1 MRAAVIAMVA
11 VATLAGC
18 SGGGDGSPR
27 DSSPPTGDPWPD
39 PMVAAVVIEAGPDP
53 ASVPN
58 VGPGA
63 LVLVGAEGIAQWHSG
78 FNEEVVASMGPGGS
92 PWVSV
97 EAIASGARSALVADT
112 DDGVNS
118 ERRWAVWNLDT
129 DAVTPLECAQGAP
142 DVVTLL
148 EPRAD
153 AFLVLGGCGDGA
165 TIATVD
171 AVTGMVTPG
180 EPVVAD
186 DAAMWVPDSDAFVIV
201 EGAPGPCLAS
211 GMLSET
217 QIAVT
222 CDLGDALFEIGS
234 VTLAAADAP
243 AGTYAPD
250 PEAGQSPQFYRTT
263 AFVSHERHWVNG
275 NTTEGTPLL
284 ATGQSVDESWLTPL
298 APFGERILAAR
309 GLDPWG
315 PRTSHDPGL
324 GWYEPVAGEFVPL
337 DLPEGVRGV
346 AQSAYGVPVG

>member
-1 MRAAVIAMVA
+1 MRAEVIATVA

-18 SGGGDGSPR
+18 SGGGEATPPDPASPA
-27 DSSPPTGDPWPD
+27 GDPWPEA
-39 PMVAAVVIEAGPDP
+39 MVAAVVMEAGSDP
-53 ASVPN
+53 QSIPN
-58 VGPGA
+58 VGVGA
-63 LVLVGAEGIAQWHSG
+63 LVVVGAEGIAQWHSG
-78 FNEEVVASMGPGGS
+78 FNEAVVAGMGPGGS

-97 EAIASGARSALVADT
+97 EAIASGARSALVTDA
-112 DDGVNS
+112 DDGVIS
-118 ERRWAVWNLDT
+118 EHRWAVWDLET

-153 AFLVLGGCGDGA
+153 SFLVLGGCGDGA

-180 EPVVAD
+180 ERVEAD
-186 DAAMWVPDSDAFVIV
+186 DAAMWVPDSDAFISV

-211 GMLSET
+211 GLLSATE
-217 QIAVT
+217 IAVT

-243 AGTYAPD
+243 SGTYAPD
-250 PEAGQSPQFYRTT
+250 PEVGQYPQFYRST

-337 DLPEGVRGV
+337 ELPEGVRGV
-346 AQSAYGVPVG
+346 AQSAYDVPVG